1 MALQRYYS
9 FSLFFVLVLS
19 YIEIKPNKTLAFKL
33 AHLQEKSKPG
43 LTINLRF
50 TFNPFRTTRP
60 RSVFSRNSHE
70 FGLHDVY
77 LNRDGTKTKSWNYWN
92 PSAKLEGNLKPKWN
106 CIRYVLGALKDFYH
120 SNSLGFRWD
129 LNISFPSCSLLRSAT
144 LFRESLY
151 HYKENMRHK
160 ASAFISFNWPLK
172 IYYFL

>member
-9 FSLFFVLVLS
+9 FSLFFLLVLS
-19 YIEIKPNKTLAFKL
+19 YIEIKPNKILAFKL

-50 TFNPFRTTRP
+50 TLHPFRTTRP
-60 RSVFSRNSHE
+60 RSAFSRNSHE
-70 FGLHDVY
+70 FGLHNVY

-92 PSAKLEGNLKPKWN
+92 PAAKLDGNLKPKWN

-129 LNISFPSCSLLRSAT
+129 LNISFPSCSLLGSAT
-144 LFRESLY
+144 LLESLSIII
-151 HYKENMRHK
+151 K
-160 ASAFISFNWPLK
+160 K
-172 IYYFL
+172 IWDIKRVPSLVSTDP